1 MRSFVVM
8 SLLMSSPVLSSPP
21 NVFLVVSDD
30 LGYNDVS
37 MHGSEVRTPF
47 LDSLAL
53 GDHGVHMANYY
64 GHMICTPSR
73 SSIVS
78 G

>member
-1 MRSFVVM
+1 MILAAQLLGMASLVVC
-8 SLLMSSPVLSSPP
+8 SKPP
-21 NVFLVVSDD
+21 NVFLIVSDD

-37 MHGSEVRTPF
+37 MHGSEVKTPF
-47 LDSLAL
+47 IDSLAL
-53 GDHGVHMANYY
+53 GPHGVHMANYY